1 MTDYTLTDDDTA
13 SGIGQMPGTNQL
25 PEVLIDWF
33 DGSRFDFL
41 SNFHPSPLMLP
52 ERVYRALGID
62 AVADR
67 AKEIAASVQF
77 KNGEAAFQAFKAADI
92 DGFLDIAESRDPG
105 EAKFLGRKCKMR
117 SDWNDVK
124 VDVMRET
131 LRAKFSPQNPHLVER
146 LLATGYAELVEG
158 NTWGDAVWGRPLGE
172 YRFAGTQKG
181 ENLLGQLLMQRR
193 SELRLGHA

>member
-1 MTDYTLTDDDTA
+1 MTYTLTEADLA
-13 SGIGQMPGTNQL
+13 SGIGQMPGTNTS
-25 PEVLIDWF
+25 PDVLIDWF
-33 DGSRFDFL
+33 DGSQFDFL

-52 ERVYRALGID
+52 ERIYRHLGID

-77 KNGEAAFQAFKAADI
+77 GNGEAAFQAFKADNV
-92 DGFLDIAESRDPG
+92 DQFLDIAESESPG
-105 EAKFLGRKCKMR
+105 HAKGLGRRCKMR
-117 SDWNDVK
+117 RDWNDVK
-124 VDVMRET
+124 VDVMREVV
-131 LRAKFSPQNPHLVER
+131 RAKFSPQNPDLVER
-146 LLATGYAELVEG
+146 LLGTGYAELVEG
-158 NTWGDAVWGRPLGE
+158 NTWGDAVWGRPLGH